1 AQCSVAYP
9 PIINPH
15 LCGAPPLAQ
24 VSGISSEVFRQIEAV
39 EREYDATT
47 AAHLEA
53 VQKRGEM
60 VVRVLDPRCLGRAG
74 AQAARRYAQGGTAFV
89 EIVKRPGQTLG
100 LYIRE
105 GDGVRTQEGVFIS
118 RIALESAVYHSGLL
132 RVGDEILAVNLV
144 DVRNMS
150 LDDVVIIMSIPR
162 RLVLA
167 VRSKGAGGPG
177 GRSGALPPVPPMAPE
192 RQRPPVVIVKR
203 GVQEAED
210 DLQSENGMG
219 GGGLMENP
227 YYSSTVPV
235 RRQPQPPHRY
245 PKTLE
250 SLAEQVH
257 AFRDSPHME
266 RSSAARNRYW
276 DEHDRGMSTR
286 RLLRTE
292 SEQRLMQ
299 PEMMQGPPAGRYYSL
314 RPSATGGGMSALHH
328 HHHPQQQM
336 PPLPPGAPPGGI
348 LRRRSL
354 MESCS
359 DTEVQSGRRPPSA
372 MGAPFMAAGPAHGQ
386 HPRTLTGRS
395 NSLPRGVALGVL
407 DPRRALRH
415 GVRFER
421 AAYDSQEDSDGALS
435 APELPS
441 GRPRRPKVSASGG
454 PLAGPLMT
462 GGGGTLPGVFSSSEY
477 RAWMRRAPSTSALYE
492 RVGRLSSASSSTG
505 LGRAAGGSS
514 LLHHQQHPQMSSGT
528 SSLRRPLPRVAH
540 SAESLL
546 DSLRQEQQ
554 QLQLQQ
560 QRSSLYAS
568 GLPAWGSSSLDLGS
582 GGAGGSLRP
591 MGRSSSLLFPRP
603 LRLPHALSLDYVR
616 AEDRALCLN
625 PREFLKYRPEKES
638 ESVLAGAFSGL
649 LWLHL
654 LGARGLRG
662 HGPRDLYCVIETD
675 RAHKARTVVRSG
687 DHSFDW
693 DEVFELDLVDNT
705 TVSFLLYSWD
715 PQSRHK
721 LCYKGTVHLLSA
733 LREAPS
739 HSLALR
745 LEPRGALYLK
755 MRYRDPRHTFQ
766 RTPNYSGGGVF
777 GAPLDAL
784 VSREKGTVPLI
795 VQRCVQQVENRGLD
809 IVGIYRL
816 CGSAVRK
823 RMLREA
829 IERSCSASGP
839 HWKVDL
845 SAEHVPDI
853 NVVTSLLKDYLRE
866 LPEPLFTKG
875 LFDMLVDGLSVCLPD
890 DPDGNAKLMFSILDC
905 LPKVNRCTA
914 LFLLDHLKLV
924 SSRSERNKMG
934 SRALAECFGPVC
946 VCHAETGFPVSDLR
960 RPIEVFAYLLDIWP
974 LNRAAFVAASGT
986 DLRPSLGATIPTGTG
1001 TTGSGGHAGLTG
1013 SSLAGGPPSYLSS
1026 SVSSTSSHMGGSLTS
1041 SALTGATS
1049 SLYSTAGI
1057 YSSGVHTTGVGAG
1070 SYTSRASEL
1079 TGSGYTS
1086 SALGSS
1092 NTYSSSGGIGISVP
1106 ITTVPGLSSLG
1117 ASDKLTTTVS
1127 ALTSSSPPRD
1137 ATATT
1142 TASSSLMRERPE
1154 PRERS
1159 ERPEPRERSEHRDKS
1174 EHRER
1179 AEHKERM
1186 ERIEQQHRERPE
1198 PRERSMIGDVNTL
1211 ERGASGHLL
1220 NSTRDRV
1227 SAMGDVAG
1235 GANSVVRGTS
1245 TGFGG
1250 PNGIGSTAGIGLN
1263 GGSGAGVN
1271 GGGGGAG
1278 NGAGGVVGIGSSISS
1293 VTAQGSESR
1302 SSAGDASSASDSKP
1316 WPNQRSSL
1324 PESAC

>member
-1 AQCSVAYP
+1 MNHP
-9 PIINPH
+9 PGRPPPRLGEKVKHIIAARM
-15 LCGAPPLAQ
+15 LCCGRKKENHEGDLVVCVEGGSETWGPRVGAVRPRLAPGAPAPEMVLQ
-24 VSGISSEVFRQIEAV
+24 GDFRKVSGISSEVFRQIEAV

-177 GRSGALPPVPPMAPE
+177 GRSGALPPVPPMAAE

-210 DLQSENGMG
+210 DLQSENGM

-266 RSSAARNRYW
+266 RSSVARNRYW

-299 PEMMQGPPAGRYYSL
+299 PEMMQGPHGGRYYSL
-314 RPSATGGGMSALHH
+314 RPSATGGGMVSLHH
-328 HHHPQQQM
+328 AAQHHHQQQQQM
-336 PPLPPGAPPGGI
+336 APGGI

-372 MGAPFMAAGPAHGQ
+372 MGAPFMVAPTHGQ

-421 AAYDSQEDSDGALS
+421 ATYDSQEDSDGALS

-441 GRPRRPKVSASGG
+441 GRPRRPKASGRQG
-454 PLAGPLMT
+454 K
-462 GGGGTLPGVFSSSEY
+462 LPGVFSSSEY

-492 RVGRLSSASSSTG
+492 RVGRLSSTASSTG
-505 LGRAAGGSS
+505 LSARAMV
-514 LLHHQQHPQMSSGT
+514 HPQLSSSSSAT

-560 QRSSLYAS
+560 RRSSLLS
-568 GLPAWGSSSLDLGS
+568 GLPTWGSSSLDLGS
-582 GGAGGSLRP
+582 SGSSLRP

-603 LRLPHALSLDYVR
+603 LRLPHAMSLDYVR

-733 LREAPS
+733 LREAPA

-784 VSREKGTVPLI
+784 VAREKGTVPLI

-829 IERSCSASGP
+829 IERSCAASGP

-924 SSRSERNKMG
+924 SSRSDRNKMT

-974 LNRAAFVAASGT
+974 LNRAAFVAASGS
-986 DLRPSLGATIPTGTG
+986 DLRPSLGASIAA
-1001 TTGSGGHAGLTG
+1001 GSGLGGG
-1013 SSLAGGPPSYLSS
+1013 SSLGGSTYLTS
-1026 SVSSTSSHMGGSLTS
+1026 SVSSSPHKGGSLS
-1041 SALTGATS
+1041 GGAPS
-1049 SLYSTAGI
+1049 GLYSTAGI
-1057 YSSGVHTTGVGAG
+1057 YTSGVHTAG
-1070 SYTSRASEL
+1070 GTSSYTSRTSEL
-1079 TGSGYTS
+1079 AGGGGFTS
-1086 SALGSS
+1086 STLGSS

-1117 ASDKLTTTVS
+1117 ASDKLTTTVTAPS
-1127 ALTSSSPPRD
+1127 SSSPPRD
-1137 ATATT
+1137 VTAITT
-1142 TASSSLMRERPE
+1142 TASSTLTR
-1154 PRERS
+1154 
-1159 ERPEPRERSEHRDKS
+1159 ERPEPRERSEHRDRSEYRERS
-1174 EHRER
+1174 EHREHNDLRER
-1179 AEHKERM
+1179 AE
-1186 ERIEQQHRERPE
+1186 HRERPE
-1198 PRERSMIGDVNTL
+1198 PRERSILGDVSGTL
-1211 ERGASGHLL
+1211 ERERVSGHHLL

-1227 SAMGDVAG
+1227 CDATG
-1235 GANSVVRGTS
+1235 GANPSVGRAAA
-1245 TGFGG
+1245 FGG
-1250 PNGIGSTAGIGLN
+1250 TNGIGTSSGIGVN
-1263 GGSGAGVN
+1263 GAGGNAGVN
-1271 GGGGGAG
+1271 GT
-1278 NGAGGVVGIGSSISS
+1278 NGGVGPSISS
-1293 VTAQGSESR
+1293 MVTQGSESR
-1302 SSAGDASSASDSKP
+1302 PGEAAAAPDTKP
-1316 WPNQRSSL
+1316 WPSQRSSL

>member
-1 AQCSVAYP
+1 MNHP
-9 PIINPH
+9 PGRPPPRLGEKVKHIIAARM
-15 LCGAPPLAQ
+15 LCCGRKKENHEGDLVVCVEGGSETWGPRVGGGQTPAGAGSPSSRDGFAGGTSEKDSITPIRGARSQ

-177 GRSGALPPVPPMAPE
+177 GRSGGAATRAAHGSREAAAARGHRQEGRPGSRGRPSE
-192 RQRPPVVIVKR
+192 REWHGRRPDGEP
-203 GVQEAED
+203 
-210 DLQSENGMG
+210 
-219 GGGLMENP
+219 
-227 YYSSTVPV
+227 
-235 RRQPQPPHRY
+235 
-245 PKTLE
+245 TLE

-266 RSSAARNRYW
+266 RSSVARNRYW

-299 PEMMQGPPAGRYYSL
+299 PEMMQGPH
-314 RPSATGGGMSALHH
+314 GGTILLAQALGH
-328 HHHPQQQM
+328 
-336 PPLPPGAPPGGI
+336 G
-348 LRRRSL
+348 RSL

-372 MGAPFMAAGPAHGQ
+372 MGAPFMVAPTHGQ

-441 GRPRRPKVSASGG
+441 GRPRRPKASASGG
-454 PLAGPLMT
+454 PLAGPLMS
-462 GGGGTLPGVFSSSEY
+462 GGGTLPGVFSSSEY

-492 RVGRLSSASSSTG
+492 RVGRLSSTASSTG
-505 LGRAAGGSS
+505 LSGRAMV
-514 LLHHQQHPQMSSGT
+514 HPQLSSSSSAT

-546 DSLRQEQQ
+546 DSLRQVNHVTET
-554 QLQLQQ
+554 LFEI
-560 QRSSLYAS
+560 
-568 GLPAWGSSSLDLGS
+568 SLDLGS
-582 GGAGGSLRP
+582 SGSSLRP

-603 LRLPHALSLDYVR
+603 LRLPHAMSLDYVR

-733 LREAPS
+733 LREAPA

-745 LEPRGALYLK
+745 LEPRG
-755 MRYRDPRHTFQ
+755 
-766 RTPNYSGGGVF
+766 G
-777 GAPLDAL
+777 PLPKDAL
-784 VSREKGTVPLI
+784 SRPATHLPADAQL
-795 VQRCVQQVENRGLD
+795 QRWRRRCVQQVENRGLD

-829 IERSCSASGP
+829 IERSCAASGP

-924 SSRSERNKMG
+924 SSRSDRNKMT

-974 LNRAAFVAASGT
+974 LNRAAFVAASGS
-986 DLRPSLGATIPTGTG
+986 DLRPSLGASIAA
-1001 TTGSGGHAGLTG
+1001 GSGLG
-1013 SSLAGGPPSYLSS
+1013 
-1026 SVSSTSSHMGGSLTS
+1026 GGS
-1041 SALTGATS
+1041 G
-1049 SLYSTAGI
+1049 LYSTAGI
-1057 YSSGVHTTGVGAG
+1057 YTSGVHTAG
-1070 SYTSRASEL
+1070 GTSSYTSRTSEL
-1079 TGSGYTS
+1079 AGGGGFTS
-1086 SALGSS
+1086 STLGSS

-1117 ASDKLTTTVS
+1117 ASDKLTTTVTAPS
-1127 ALTSSSPPRD
+1127 SSSSPPRD
-1137 ATATT
+1137 VTAITT
-1142 TASSSLMRERPE
+1142 TASSTLTR
-1154 PRERS
+1154 
-1159 ERPEPRERSEHRDKS
+1159 ERPEPRERSEHRDRSEYRERS
-1174 EHRER
+1174 EHREHNDLRER
-1179 AEHKERM
+1179 AE
-1186 ERIEQQHRERPE
+1186 HRERPE
-1198 PRERSMIGDVNTL
+1198 PRERSILGDVSGTL
-1211 ERGASGHLL
+1211 ERERVSGHHLL

-1227 SAMGDVAG
+1227 CDATG
-1235 GANSVVRGTS
+1235 GANPSVGRAAA
-1245 TGFGG
+1245 FGG
-1250 PNGIGSTAGIGLN
+1250 TNGIGTSSGIGVN
-1263 GGSGAGVN
+1263 GAGGNAGVN
-1271 GGGGGAG
+1271 GT
-1278 NGAGGVVGIGSSISS
+1278 NGGVGPSISS
-1293 VTAQGSESR
+1293 MVTQGSESR
-1302 SSAGDASSASDSKP
+1302 PGEAAAAPDTKP
-1316 WPNQRSSL
+1316 WPSQRSSL